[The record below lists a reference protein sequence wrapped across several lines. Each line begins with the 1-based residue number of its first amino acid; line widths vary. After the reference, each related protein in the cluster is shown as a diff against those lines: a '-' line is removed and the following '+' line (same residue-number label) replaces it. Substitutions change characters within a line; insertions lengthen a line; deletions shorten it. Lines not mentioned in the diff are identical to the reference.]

1 MSRHIFESEYDGRA
15 VRVTAGWDRPLQGFF
30 MDVMALDP
38 GDDLDN
44 PYIYSN
50 LDERL
55 SHPQSFEPFEKVL
68 ANMGIEVPAQMIA
81 EIYMDGIQGV
91 GVKYVEHSVKDGV
104 HTRKVMTR
112 G

>member
-1 MSRHIFESEYDGRA
+1 MSRHVFETGQNSRP

-30 MDVMALDP
+30 MDVMALD
-38 GDDLDN
+38 DVDN

-68 ANMGIEVPAQMIA
+68 ANMGIELPAQMIA
-81 EIYMDGIQGV
+81 EIYMDAIQDV